1 VVLAVPAAP
10 PPTLGAILPDLDLGP
25 PLPWPGY
32 TPPPK
37 PKVADVLAAAERE
50 RELHEP
56 RVQQGY
62 EMLRRYNLDPALR
75 GYFTRDRKGIIDGEI
90 ETFPDPAIRNE
101 TDAIVSFVAQMD
113 RSIEAIH
120 RLSIERDEAQAKEDA
135 AAYILENQQRQ
146 YGREGGSLLSAAK
159 AFCLVVF
166 GMVAEFH
173 GIDVDNDEVG
183 LRFRLLDPNV
193 VYPIWEGPRGLGQVY
208 MKYETNAARAIGT
221 FGNHPK
227 FKESVV
233 RKSAGGASAFDPNFM
248 GTVVEYWDRHWC
260 MVCWQ
265 DEAVLTFAHA
275 YNRVPFNIT
284 PGNFGQ
290 PANVTAPHLMRYPDG
305 TFWTDD
311 RKEDYKR
318 LYQPFLWRE
327 VPLHE
332 IKEALVGR
340 LVTDARDAR
349 DPARVLYAGVLTF
362 DDDTVI
368 DTRAKAINKLRD
380 DDKLEEITNTPD
392 PSILQPLWATI
403 TAAEATSRP
412 SSLMAGN
419 APMSQGSGTAL
430 NVLGRAGLEKWSLPV
445 LTLEQHETNGL
456 EMDFA
461 LWRDFGAA
469 LGMEGDRGVLYVPRS
484 RPNPVTGD
492 AAAHEVT
499 PELLRRVGI
508 RVKVALHRFNP
519 EDLPMLAQGVG
530 MLKNV
535 NLIPDRQAI
544 RVLGYTTDV
553 EGAIA
558 EIRRDMLEQTP
569 VMQMLHTLNGI
580 IEEMQ
585 QAAWREDFES
595 FEQKLAEL
603 EFVAGQY
610 EIQQFTQEAQLMQ
623 TRMLRQQMQ
632 RQQMQMQGGMGMGM
646 GPSMNGMTGYMG
658 LPTGTQGGSPM
669 GQRGPQQNPQAMPG
683 MAQIGAGY

>member
-1 VVLAVPAAP
+1 MVLALPAP
-10 PPTLGAILPDLDLGP
+10 VLPELNLGP
-25 PLPWPGY
+25 PPPWPGY
-32 TPPPK
+32 KPPPK

-50 RELHEP
+50 RNLHEP

-75 GYFTRDRKGIIDGEI
+75 GFFTRDRKSIIDGEV

-101 TDAIVSFVAQMD
+101 TDAIITFISQMD

-135 AAYILENQQRQ
+135 AAYILENHQRQ
-146 YGREGGSLLSAAK
+146 YSREGGAILTAAK
-159 AFCLVVF
+159 AFCLIVF
-166 GMVAEFH
+166 GMIAEFR
-173 GIDVDNDEVG
+173 GIDVDNEEVG
-183 LRFRLLDPNV
+183 LRFRLLDPNIV
-193 VYPIWEGPRGLGQVY
+193 FPIWEGPRGLGQVY
-208 MKYETNAARAIGT
+208 LKYETSAARFIGT
-221 FGNHPK
+221 FANHPK
-227 FKESVV
+227 FKEAVV
-233 RKSAGGASAFDPNFM
+233 RKSAGGMVAAMDPNFM
-248 GTVVEYWDRHWC
+248 GTVVEYWDREWY
-260 MVCWQ
+260 MICWQ
-265 DEAVLTFAHA
+265 DEAVLVDRHG

-332 IKEALVGR
+332 VKEALVGR

-362 DDDTVI
+362 DDDTRI

-392 PSILQPLWATI
+392 PSILQPLWAVVTS
-403 TAAEATSRP
+403 AEATSRP

-430 NVLGRAGLEKWSLPV
+430 NLLSRSGLEKWALPV
-445 LTLEQHETNGL
+445 LTIEQHEANGL
-456 EMDFA
+456 EMDFCN
-461 LWRDFGAA
+461 WRDFGAV
-469 LGMEGDRGVLYVPRS
+469 LGMDGDRGVMYVPRS

-499 PELLRRVGI
+499 PDLLRRVGI
-508 RVKVALHRFNP
+508 RIKVTLHRFNP
-519 EDLPMLAQGVG
+519 EELPMLAQGVG
-530 MLKNV
+530 MLKSV

-553 EGAIA
+553 EGAIS
-558 EIRRDMLEQTP
+558 EIRRDMLEETP
-569 VMQMLHTLNGI
+569 VMQMLNTLNGI

-585 QAAWREDFES
+585 QAAWREDRES
-595 FEQKLAEL
+595 FDQKLAEL

-632 RQQMQMQGGMGMGM
+632 RQQMQSGM
-646 GPSMNGMTGYMG
+646 GPSVNGMTGSMG
-658 LPTGTQGGSPM
+658 LPVGTQGGAPQGM
-669 GQRGPQQNPQAMPG
+669 RGPQQNPQAMPN
-683 MAQIGAGY
+683 MNQIGAGF